1 MGDKPGRWCG
11 GANWWSS
18 KLLLEE
24 TGWKGTDGVGWKEG
38 RVEERDDKKRQKKVE
53 EGGGERGRWGRGVW
67 EGRWERQSE
76 FSEGLAMIFFL
87 ILLL

>member
-53 EGGGERGRWGRGVW
+53 EGGGREADGEGGYGRGV
-67 EGRWERQSE
+67 GRDSLSSLRV
-76 FSEGLAMIFFL
+76 LR
-87 ILLL
+87 

>member
-53 EGGGERGRWGRGVW
+53 EGGGREADGEGGYGRGD
-67 EGRWERQSE
+67 GRDSL
-76 FSEGLAMIFFL
+76 SFL
-87 ILLL
+87 RVLR